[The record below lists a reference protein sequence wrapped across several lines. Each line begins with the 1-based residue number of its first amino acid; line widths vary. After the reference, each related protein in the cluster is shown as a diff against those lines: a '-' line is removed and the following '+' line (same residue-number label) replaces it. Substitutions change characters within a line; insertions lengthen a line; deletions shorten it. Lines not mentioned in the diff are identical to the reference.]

1 MPFGFRKRHGDKP
14 APAERQA
21 GPGSLAEMRAGPV
34 RDVRFTA
41 ITEDWRLTGRMDIRG
56 RLSDALNRRVAIAIE
71 DVSWGPPD
79 GSTELE
85 PAPGLK
91 SLDPYDLILVT
102 SGGQSLPP
110 LTDPERAALRVHKVP
125 YDIAF
130 EIPPFRV
137 VGTVYLH
144 PGAEPER
151 LLERSTDMFIPVVDA
166 VAMLG
171 DTQVSEPDV
180 DVILVNRFYLRAV
193 DQVDK
198 RTGEAVQRMPG
209 DARQPGAGPGEG

>member
-1 MPFGFRKRHGDKP
+1 MPFGFRKRKAVKP
-14 APAERQA
+14 AALEL
-21 GPGSLAEMRAGPV
+21 PGSMAAIRAGPV
-34 RDVRFTA
+34 RGVSFTA
-41 ITEDWRLTGRMDIRG
+41 ITEDWRLTGRMDIQG
-56 RLSDALNRRVAIAIE
+56 RLSDALNRREAIAIE
-71 DVSWGPPD
+71 DCRWGPPD

-91 SLDPYDLILVT
+91 TLDPYDLILVT
-102 SGGQSLPP
+102 GGGQSLPP
-110 LTDPERAALRVHKVP
+110 LTDAERAALRVHKVP

-166 VAMLG
+166 VATLG
-171 DTQVSEPDV
+171 GTPVSEPDI

-198 RTGEAVQRMPG
+198 RTGEIVPQMPG
-209 DARQPGAGPGEG
+209 DESR

>member
-1 MPFGFRKRHGDKP
+1 VPFGFRKRKAVKP
-14 APAERQA
+14 AALEL
-21 GPGSLAEMRAGPV
+21 PGSMAAIRAGPV
-34 RDVRFTA
+34 RGVSFTA
-41 ITEDWRLTGRMDIRG
+41 ITEDWRLTGRMDIQG
-56 RLSDALNRRVAIAIE
+56 RLSDALNRREAIAIE
-71 DVSWGPPD
+71 DCRWGPPD

-91 SLDPYDLILVT
+91 TLDPYDLILVT
-102 SGGQSLPP
+102 GGGQSLPP
-110 LTDPERAALRVHKVP
+110 LTDAERAALRVHKVP

-166 VAMLG
+166 VATLG
-171 DTQVSEPDV
+171 GTPVSEPDI

-198 RTGEAVQRMPG
+198 RTGEIVPQMPG
-209 DARQPGAGPGEG
+209 DESR

>member
-1 MPFGFRKRHGDKP
+1 MPFGFRKRKAVKP
-14 APAERQA
+14 AALEL
-21 GPGSLAEMRAGPV
+21 PGSMAAIRAGPV
-34 RDVRFTA
+34 RGVSFTA
-41 ITEDWRLTGRMDIRG
+41 ITEDWRLTGRMDIQG
-56 RLSDALNRRVAIAIE
+56 RLSDALNRREAIAIE
-71 DVSWGPPD
+71 DCRWGPPD

-91 SLDPYDLILVT
+91 MLDPYDLILVT
-102 SGGQSLPP
+102 GGGQSLPP
-110 LTDPERAALRVHKVP
+110 LTDAERAALRVHKVP

-166 VAMLG
+166 VATLG
-171 DTQVSEPDV
+171 GTPVSEPDI

-198 RTGEAVQRMPG
+198 RTGEIVPQMPG
-209 DARQPGAGPGEG
+209 DESR

>member
-1 MPFGFRKRHGDKP
+1 MPFGFRKRKAVKP
-14 APAERQA
+14 AALEL
-21 GPGSLAEMRAGPV
+21 PGSMAAIRAGPV
-34 RDVRFTA
+34 RGVSFTA
-41 ITEDWRLTGRMDIRG
+41 ITEDWRLTGRMDIQG
-56 RLSDALNRRVAIAIE
+56 RLSDALNRREAIAIE
-71 DVSWGPPD
+71 DCRWGPPD

-91 SLDPYDLILVT
+91 TLDPYDLILVT
-102 SGGQSLPP
+102 GGGQSLPP
-110 LTDPERAALRVHKVP
+110 LTDAERAALRVHKVP

-166 VAMLG
+166 VATLG
-171 DTQVSEPDV
+171 GTPVSEPDI

-198 RTGEAVQRMPG
+198 RTGAIVPQMPG
-209 DARQPGAGPGEG
+209 DDSR

>member
-1 MPFGFRKRHGDKP
+1 MPFGFRKRHDAP
-14 APAERQA
+14 PAERQA

-34 RDVRFTA
+34 RGVRFTA
-41 ITEDWRLTGRMDIRG
+41 ITEDWRLSGQMQIQG

-79 GSTELE
+79 GSAELA

-91 SLDPYDLILVT
+91 SLDPYALILVT
-102 SGGQSLPP
+102 GGGQSLPP
-110 LTDPERAALRVHKVP
+110 LNDAERAALRVHKVA

-137 VGTVYLH
+137 VGRVYLH

-166 VAMLG
+166 VATLG
-171 DTQVSEPDV
+171 DTQVSDPEI

-198 RTGEAVQRMPG
+198 RTGEVVPHMPG
-209 DARQPGAGPGEG
+209 DERE